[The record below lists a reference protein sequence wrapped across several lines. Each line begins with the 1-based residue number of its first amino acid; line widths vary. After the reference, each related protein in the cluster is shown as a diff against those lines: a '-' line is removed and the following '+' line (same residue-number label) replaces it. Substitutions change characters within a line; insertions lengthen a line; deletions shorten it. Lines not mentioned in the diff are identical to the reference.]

1 MVTVAFSEL
10 RQNLTQVA
18 EKVANEGEEVVVF
31 KRSKPL
37 FKIVPLDY
45 EGPVTVEY
53 DAAQERGGAKPTCGT
68 GKPKRDVGTMWHPK
82 ITWKEIREMLAE
94 NEDYQEYLDIVANM
108 PKHPNKWD
116 FVFTTF
122 IIAFLLFQTSCMDKG
137 CL

>member
-45 EGPVTVEY
+45 PGRRSV
-53 DAAQERGGAKPTCGT
+53 RCS
-68 GKPKRDVGTMWHPK
+68 RRM
-82 ITWKEIREMLAE
+82 R
-94 NEDYQEYLDIVANM
+94 
-108 PKHPNKWD
+108 
-116 FVFTTF
+116 TTRS
-122 IIAFLLFQTSCMDKG
+122 ISIS
-137 CL
+137 

>member
-45 EGPVTVEY
+45 QSPVAVEY
-53 DAAQERGGAKPTCGT
+53 DAAQERGGCKA
-68 GKPKRDVGTMWHPK
+68 DVRLGQAQA
-82 ITWKEIREMLAE
+82 RRGY
-94 NEDYQEYLDIVANM
+94 DVASQDHLEGD
-108 PKHPNKWD
+108 P
-116 FVFTTF
+116 
-122 IIAFLLFQTSCMDKG
+122 
-137 CL
+137 

>member
-45 EGPVTVEY
+45 QSPVAVEY
-53 DAAQERGGAKPTCGT
+53 ELPRSAGVQSRRAARTSPSA
-68 GKPKRDVGTMWHPK
+68 
-82 ITWKEIREMLAE
+82 TWVR
-94 NEDYQEYLDIVANM
+94 VASQDHLEGD
-108 PKHPNKWD
+108 P
-116 FVFTTF
+116 
-122 IIAFLLFQTSCMDKG
+122 
-137 CL
+137 

>member
-45 EGPVTVEY
+45 EGPVTAEY
-53 DAAQERGGAKPTCGT
+53 DAAQERGGAKPTRGT
-68 GKPKRDVGTMWHPK
+68 GKSKRDVGTMWHPK
-82 ITWKEIREMLAE
+82 ISWREIREMLAE
-94 NEDYQEYLDIVANM
+94 DEDYQEYLELVAKM
-108 PKHPNKWD
+108 PMGTPLDTMTVEDEKR
-116 FVFTTF
+116 
-122 IIAFLLFQTSCMDKG
+122 IARERYL
-137 CL
+137 

>member
-18 EKVANEGEEVVVF
+18 ERVANDGEEVVVF

-45 EGPVTVEY
+45 ESPVAVEY
-53 DAAQERGGAKPTCGT
+53 DAVQERGDAKPTRGSD
-68 GKPKRDVGTMWHPK
+68 KPKRDVGTMWHPK

-94 NEDYQEYLDIVANM
+94 DEDYQEYLNIVANM
-108 PKHPNKWD
+108 PKGTPLDTMTVEDEKR
-116 FVFTTF
+116 V
-122 IIAFLLFQTSCMDKG
+122 ARERYL
-137 CL
+137 

>member
-45 EGPVTVEY
+45 QGPVAVEY

-68 GKPKRDVGTMWHPK
+68 GKPKRDVGTIWHPK

-94 NEDYQEYLDIVANM
+94 DEDYQEYLDIVAKM
-108 PKHPNKWD
+108 PKGTPLDTMTVEDEKR
-116 FVFTTF
+116 V
-122 IIAFLLFQTSCMDKG
+122 ARERYL
-137 CL
+137 

>member
-18 EKVANEGEEVVVF
+18 DKVANEGEEVVVF

-45 EGPVTVEY
+45 ENPVSVEF
-53 DAAQERGGAKPTCGT
+53 DGSHGREVAKPASAAAKSG
-68 GKPKRDVGTMWHPK
+68 RDVGTMWHPK

-94 NEDYQEYLDIVANM
+94 DEDYQEYLDIVAKM
-108 PKHPNKWD
+108 PKGTPLDTMSVEDEKRM
-116 FVFTTF
+116 
-122 IIAFLLFQTSCMDKG
+122 ARERYL
-137 CL
+137 

>member
-45 EGPVTVEY
+45 QSPVAVEY
-53 DAAQERGGAKPTCGT
+53 DAAQERGGGIPRSPGRRSVRCS
-68 GKPKRDVGTMWHPK
+68 RRM
-82 ITWKEIREMLAE
+82 R
-94 NEDYQEYLDIVANM
+94 
-108 PKHPNKWD
+108 
-116 FVFTTF
+116 TTRS
-122 IIAFLLFQTSCMDKG
+122 ISIS
-137 CL
+137 

>member
-45 EGPVTVEY
+45 QSPVAVEY
-53 DAAQERGGAKPTCGT
+53 DAAQERGGAKRTSPSATWVRCGIPRSP
-68 GKPKRDVGTMWHPK
+68 GRRSVRCSRRM
-82 ITWKEIREMLAE
+82 R
-94 NEDYQEYLDIVANM
+94 
-108 PKHPNKWD
+108 
-116 FVFTTF
+116 TTRS
-122 IIAFLLFQTSCMDKG
+122 ILIS
-137 CL
+137 

>member
-53 DAAQERGGAKPTCGT
+53 DPGAWGRKTDVRHGQAQARRGY
-68 GKPKRDVGTMWHPK
+68 DVASQDHLEGDP
-82 ITWKEIREMLAE
+82 
-94 NEDYQEYLDIVANM
+94 
-108 PKHPNKWD
+108 
-116 FVFTTF
+116 
-122 IIAFLLFQTSCMDKG
+122 
-137 CL
+137 

>member
-45 EGPVTVEY
+45 QGPVAVEY
-53 DAAQERGGAKPTCGT
+53 DAAQERGGAKPVHGT
-68 GKPKRDVGTMWHPK
+68 GKPKRDVGTMRHPK
-82 ITWKEIREMLAE
+82 ITWKELREMLAE
-94 NEDYQEYLDIVANM
+94 NGTPLDTMTVEDEKRVARERYL
-108 PKHPNKWD
+108 
-116 FVFTTF
+116 
-122 IIAFLLFQTSCMDKG
+122 
-137 CL
+137 

>member
-18 EKVANEGEEVVVF
+18 DKVANEGEEVVVF

-45 EGPVTVEY
+45 QGSVAVEY
-53 DAAQERGGAKPTCGT
+53 DATRERGGSKPTRGLD
-68 GKPKRDVGTMWHPK
+68 KPKRDVGTMWHPN

-94 NEDYQEYLDIVANM
+94 DADYQEYLDLVAKM
-108 PKHPNKWD
+108 PKGTPLDTMTVEDEKR
-116 FVFTTF
+116 
-122 IIAFLLFQTSCMDKG
+122 IARERYL
-137 CL
+137 

>member
-45 EGPVTVEY
+45 ESPVAYNAV
-53 DAAQERGGAKPTCGT
+53 QERGGAKPTRGSD
-68 GKPKRDVGTMWHPK
+68 KLKRDVGTMWHPK

-94 NEDYQEYLDIVANM
+94 DEDYQEYLDIVANM
-108 PKHPNKWD
+108 PKGTPLDTMTVEDEKC
-116 FVFTTF
+116 
-122 IIAFLLFQTSCMDKG
+122 IARERYL
-137 CL
+137 

>member
-45 EGPVTVEY
+45 QGPVAVEY
-53 DAAQERGGAKPTCGT
+53 DAAQERGGAKPTCDT
-68 GKPKRDVGTMWHPK
+68 GKPKRDVG
-82 ITWKEIREMLAE
+82 TWKEIREMLAE
-94 NEDYQEYLDIVANM
+94 NEDYQEYLDIVAKM
-108 PKHPNKWD
+108 PKGTPLDTMTVEDEKR
-116 FVFTTF
+116 V
-122 IIAFLLFQTSCMDKG
+122 ARERYL
-137 CL
+137 

>member
-45 EGPVTVEY
+45 QGPVAVEY
-53 DAAQERGGAKPTCGT
+53 DAAQERGCKADARHGQAQARRGY
-68 GKPKRDVGTMWHPK
+68 DV
-82 ITWKEIREMLAE
+82 ASQ
-94 NEDYQEYLDIVANM
+94 DYLEGDSRNAR
-108 PKHPNKWD
+108 
-116 FVFTTF
+116 
-122 IIAFLLFQTSCMDKG
+122 G
-137 CL
+137 G